1 MRGFDEIGLREAVIS
16 QCDGQQQ
23 CQVSLD
29 QNLFGV
35 LAGEQN
41 YDQFVFVQASCE
53 QDDDMLELKKALGLG
68 VSVIGLFMCLY
79 YHISLT
85 YMRNTNLINEKIF
98 DSELITLGDYSV
110 QGQITQ
116 SQWEKFFAQIGS
128 DEYAMMDFEECL
140 TFEIKSWLQRA
151 DQGKNIGELI
161 YEVADIQ
168 LAFDNN
174 QMMNLLAKRA
184 NALRKRN
191 FAKAKRIQE
200 QMTKYKNENFEKLF
214 IPKKFFCTFRTEYAY
229 HKALEVNTF

>member
-1 MRGFDEIGLREAVIS
+1 
-16 QCDGQQQ
+16 
-23 CQVSLD
+23 
-29 QNLFGV
+29 
-35 LAGEQN
+35 
-41 YDQFVFVQASCE
+41 
-53 QDDDMLELKKALGLG
+53 
-68 VSVIGLFMCLY
+68 
-79 YHISLT
+79 
-85 YMRNTNLINEKIF
+85 
-98 DSELITLGDYSV
+98 
-110 QGQITQ
+110 
-116 SQWEKFFAQIGS
+116 
-128 DEYAMMDFEECL
+128 MMDFEECL

-229 HKALEVNTF
+229 HKALEVNTFQFQGEDINIAQAQEPTDIIWENRHFTKTDRRFRFMIVVLVMSILALFAFLVIILTLKQKLVL

>member
-1 MRGFDEIGLREAVIS
+1 
-16 QCDGQQQ
+16 
-23 CQVSLD
+23 
-29 QNLFGV
+29 
-35 LAGEQN
+35 
-41 YDQFVFVQASCE
+41 
-53 QDDDMLELKKALGLG
+53 MLELKKALGLG